1 MVNKTRYMNL
11 LKFKAYM
18 KKRIVKKI
26 SETKMSINVNTDSYP
41 YKSSTI
47 IKGKYRTR
55 TKVDLLEWLFVNFR
69 YTKKM
74 IHSYISKNSNWY
86 WNHHNKFINIKINN
100 TLLNKTK
107 KEEKT
112 LVVHIKNVLSSTY
125 SGKQFTHIGLENE
138 PEFEWHIDDE
148 YHHQKY
154 KNRFVISQS
163 EKENLGTQYIY
174 CPRLKFHKDLIVKFG
189 RNISHIFACLET
201 LTDEFCKKQSK
212 KYIAKELMLSNIP
225 SYLFHKS
232 PEYVKNSCQRKVW
245 VFEEDRSI

>member
-1 MVNKTRYMNL
+1 MVNKTRYINL
-11 LKFKAYM
+11 LKFKRYI
-18 KKRIVKKI
+18 KKRILKKI
-26 SETKMSINVNTDSYP
+26 SETKMSINVNNDSYP

-74 IHSYISKNSNWY
+74 IHSYINKNNNWY
-86 WNHHNKFINIKINN
+86 WNHHNKFINIKIND

-107 KEEKT
+107 KEET
-112 LVVHIKNVLSSTY
+112 NLVAHIKKILSSTY
-125 SGKQFTHIGLENE
+125 SGKQFTYIGLEND

-148 YHHQKY
+148 YHQQKY

-163 EKENLGTQYIY
+163 EAGNLGTQYIY
-174 CPRLKFHKDLIVKFG
+174 CPRLKFHKDLLLKLG
-189 RNISHIFACLET
+189 RNRWDIFACLEN

-232 PEYVKNSCQRKVW
+232 PDYEKDTCQRKVW
-245 VFEEDRSI
+245 VFEEDRSN

>member
-26 SETKMSINVNTDSYP
+26 SEINITINVNNDSYP
-41 YKSSTI
+41 YKTI
-47 IKGKYRTR
+47 TVIKGKYRTR

-69 YTKKM
+69 CTKKM
-74 IHSYISKNSNWY
+74 IHLYISKNSNWY
-86 WNHHNKFINIKINN
+86 WNHHNKFINIKIND

-107 KEEKT
+107 KEET
-112 LVVHIKNVLSSTY
+112 NLVDHIKNVLSSRY
-125 SGKQFTHIGLENE
+125 SGKQFTYIGLEND

-148 YHHQKY
+148 YHQQKY

-163 EKENLGTQYIY
+163 EAENLGTQYIY
-174 CPRLKFHKDLIVKFG
+174 CPRLKFHKDLILKLG
-189 RNISHIFACLET
+189 RNRWDIFTCLET

-232 PEYVKNSCQRKVW
+232 PDYEKDTCQRKVW
-245 VFEEDRSI
+245 VFEEDRRI